1 MPPVGR
7 SIPITIGVDSA
18 RYSGGLSMPDRR
30 NRGTGGISFFQI
42 QRLTPSAAAP
52 PSYHQCG
59 LPNFVETVKIL
70 QTVVEPKPY

>member
-30 NRGTGGISFFQI
+30 NRGRGGISFFQI
-42 QRLTPSAAAP
+42 QRLTPSAGAARFCKTFEKEKNLTTYRLDGTRRNP
-52 PSYHQCG
+52 
-59 LPNFVETVKIL
+59 
-70 QTVVEPKPY
+70 